1 MKDQLHLTRE
11 TILQSFMKI
20 WRKGNI
26 WAKLFFIQFHGR
38 AIVTIC
44 EGLIRTFYTSLHSHN
59 SIVTWDE
66 PWVDQ
71 RQTRTKVR
79 AGRGEQ
85 YHHRGPQISPWI
97 KMILTNPFLKKRGVV
112 RTEFALQ
119 RNRVKSAF
127 YSQVL
132 DSLLKREFWFSLL
145 DNSFAHCATCCSVYW
160 RIAVSLIA
168 GHLNH
173 LTSPQTNIFY

>member
-97 KMILTNPFLKKRGVV
+97 KMILTNPFLKNEGWFAENLHFKE
-112 RTEFALQ
+112 TEW
-119 RNRVKSAF
+119 RVHSTLRCWIACWSESSGSRCSIIPLLIVPRVAAF
-127 YSQVL
+127 IGES
-132 DSLLKREFWFSLL
+132 R
-145 DNSFAHCATCCSVYW
+145 C
-160 RIAVSLIA
+160 R
-168 GHLNH
+168 
-173 LTSPQTNIFY
+173 